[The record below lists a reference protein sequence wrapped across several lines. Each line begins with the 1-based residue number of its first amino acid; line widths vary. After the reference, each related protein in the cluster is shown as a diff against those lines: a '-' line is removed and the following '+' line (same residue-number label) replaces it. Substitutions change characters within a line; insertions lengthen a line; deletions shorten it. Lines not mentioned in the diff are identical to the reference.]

1 MAIFP
6 FTKSWLPLL
15 LLLSLPFLYLCLLYP
30 KKKAGNRPKLPPSP
44 PRLPVIGNLYQLGK
58 LPHQSL
64 RQLSQKYGPVM
75 LLQLGNSPTL
85 VISSADMAKEVLKT
99 HDVDFCSRP
108 PSPGAKRLTYNF
120 SDMAFTPYSDHWRE
134 MRRIFVTGLLN
145 PRRAQSFRQ
154 AREVEMNNMINSL
167 LLASPSPVDL
177 DEQIYSFM
185 DGFLGTATLGKSYR
199 RKQFKGQNLK
209 DVVEEAM
216 RMMDGFSAED
226 FFPWIGKMVDTLT
239 GQRARLEKCF
249 SNLDGYFRMMLE
261 EHLHHERPKAEYED
275 FVDVLVRLSKDETGP
290 FRLTNDRMKGILLR
304 LPSLYFF

>member
-1 MAIFP
+1 MAIFT
-6 FTKSWLPLL
+6 FTISWLPLL
-15 LLLSLPFLYLCLLYP
+15 LLLSLPLLYLCLLYP
-30 KKKAGNRPKLPPSP
+30 KKKDQKGAKLPPCP
-44 PRLPVIGNLYQLGK
+44 PRFPIIGNLHQIGK

-64 RQLSQKYGPVM
+64 WQLSQKYGPIM

-145 PRRAQSFRQ
+145 SNRAQSFRQ
-154 AREVEMNNMINSL
+154 AREVEMNNLINSL
-167 LLASPSPVDL
+167 LLASPDPVDL
-177 DEQIYSFM
+177 DEQIYSYM
-185 DGFLGTATLGKSYR
+185 DAFLGTAALGKSYR
-199 RKQFKGQNLK
+199 GKQFNGQNSK
-209 DVVEEAM
+209 DVLEETM
-216 RMMDGFSAED
+216 RLMDGFSAED
-226 FFPWIGKMVDTLT
+226 FFPWIGKMVDTLN

-261 EHLHHERPKAEYED
+261 EHLHHERPKVEYED
-275 FVDVLVRLSKDETGP
+275 FVDVLIRLSKDETGP
-290 FRLTNDRMKGILLR
+290 FRLTNDRMKGILL
-304 LPSLYFF
+304 